1 MPKTVP
7 IHLVWSDPFDPLA
20 PTEQAQLAQA
30 GLLVGVV
37 RTMDE
42 LQAEL
47 AQERAAV
54 LVLGLSAD
62 VARNELSQII
72 FDSTAQE
79 TPLPTPP
86 TANCWR
92 RLEANSLRQPRAK
105 ALSSNKPMPKTA
117 SCWATKPVVTP
128 MSASS
133 NACVASSSAK
143 PPSWAAYTVMSRA
156 R

>member
-1 MPKTVP
+1 MPATATS
-7 IHLVWSDPFDPLA
+7 HLVWLDPFYPLA

-30 GLLVGVV
+30 GLSVGVV

-54 LVLGLSAD
+54 LVSGLGSD
-62 VARNELSQII
+62 VVRSELSQII
-72 FDSTAQE
+72 VDSTDQE
-79 TPLPTPP
+79 KPLPTPP
-86 TANCWR
+86 AVKCWR
-92 RLEANSLRQPRAK
+92 RLKTNSLRQPRPR
-105 ALSSNKPMPKTA
+105 ALSSSKHTPNKA
-117 SCWATKPVVTP
+117 SCCATKPVVSP

-133 NACVASSSAK
+133 NARVASSSAK